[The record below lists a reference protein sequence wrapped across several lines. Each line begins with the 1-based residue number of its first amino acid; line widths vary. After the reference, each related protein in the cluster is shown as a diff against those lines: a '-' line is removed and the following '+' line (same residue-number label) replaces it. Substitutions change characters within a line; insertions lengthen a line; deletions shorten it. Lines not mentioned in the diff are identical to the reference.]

1 MDGLTGQTLILND
14 YDPEYKIELSASSPA
29 DFDVALFG
37 LDKDLKLSNED
48 YMIFYNQPLG
58 PCHSL
63 ELVNHTKNFASFR
76 ANLHTLN
83 SQIQHL
89 FLTLTTDSDQPISK
103 LSDLHIQLYHK
114 QHLINK
120 FEINTTPFQQ
130 QQSILLFHLDKVDG
144 TWILKPTNQ
153 GFDGDLAD
161 LVKFFGGVI
170 KEENDL
176 TSESE
181 TLLQNENH
189 NNALASEASLYTIE
203 DRQSNEDSGE
213 LLSREEPVMVNHTD
227 TSLVDDVNL
236 SQDKAK
242 DFINYI
248 NSLHNLNASGVN
260 ALAESQS
267 NSPYFDEIYT
277 PFPVVDTVRKLI
289 EGHNNNV
296 VVLTGHAGDG
306 KSTIAFD
313 ILKTLQKLDTSYQAK
328 NFKEYEYVDKYN
340 LHVLK
345 DMSELSSDT
354 RSHYLSQAFGSKGN
368 WIIVSNTGPLLTSI
382 TEALEHTN
390 LQGKDNL
397 SKILEILSQDL
408 DILDDAAELERL
420 KLDVDGKNL
429 YIINIAKLD
438 NIEIALQIFQ
448 KIIEN
453 KAWDLI
459 TQNYPT
465 HPITL
470 NRQTIYNHFDEV
482 IDSIRLTYLYL
493 INYERRLTLRQ
504 MLAHLASSITMGY
517 TLTDDIDE
525 HTILFSDA
533 FFGRVEADIWYKAK
547 NLKLIELLSRLNLGG
562 YTSLEV
568 ENIITSHD
576 AFNDID
582 EPLKSIIQGYI
593 QRDNDSYSSKIKSS
607 LRRILFMYG
616 LNAKSKDAKAHFL
629 GSPSIRKFSNW
640 RLDQE
645 SFSDDARSIKKACL
659 TALNLF
665 YSSSQDAKNLNITLK
680 RSDSSV
686 FQIAQLRI
694 CSVPESSFSV
704 DYDAVKNLPFFY
716 VKSNKKIRL
725 DLSLPLLDYIDNI
738 LANDISDSL
747 NPIYKTQ
754 LEKFK
759 LNLIENFSEED
770 KEIVLV
776 RMDSD
781 GSLEEKEIFI
791 KNDQLRVGN

>member
-1 MDGLTGQTLILND
+1 M
-14 YDPEYKIELSASSPA
+14 
-29 DFDVALFG
+29 
-37 LDKDLKLSNED
+37 
-48 YMIFYNQPLG
+48 
-58 PCHSL
+58 
-63 ELVNHTKNFASFR
+63 
-76 ANLHTLN
+76 HTLN

-89 FLTLTTDSDQPISK
+89 FLTLTTDSHQPISK
-103 LSDLHIQLYHK
+103 ISNLHIQLYNK

-120 FEINTTPFQQ
+120 FEINTNPFQQ
-130 QQSILLFHLDKVDG
+130 QQSILLFRLDKVDG

-170 KEENDL
+170 EEENDL
-176 TSESE
+176 TSGNERIS
-181 TLLQNENH
+181 QNENH
-189 NNALASEASLYTIE
+189 NYDDSHNALAIEASLSTIE
-203 DRQSNEDSGE
+203 DRQSNESGGE
-213 LLSREEPVMVNHTD
+213 LLSREEPVMANHTD
-227 TSLVDDVNL
+227 TSLVNDINL
-236 SQDKAK
+236 LQDKAK

-267 NSPYFDEIYT
+267 NSPYFEEIYT
-277 PFPVVDTVRKLI
+277 PFPVVDTIRKLI
-289 EGHNNNV
+289 EGHNNNI

-313 ILKTLQKLDTSYQAK
+313 VLKTLQKLDTSYQAK
-328 NFKEYEYVDKYN
+328 TFKEYEYVDKHN

-382 TEALEHTN
+382 TEALEHTS

-397 SKILEILSQDL
+397 SKVLEILSQDL

-517 TLTDDIDE
+517 TLTDDIE

-533 FFGRVEADIWYKAK
+533 FFGRVEADIWHKAK

-576 AFNDID
+576 AFSDID

-593 QRDNDSYSSKIKSS
+593 QRDNNSYSSKIKSS

-759 LNLIENFSEED
+759 LNQIEL
-770 KEIVLV
+770 KAA
-776 RMDSD
+776 
-781 GSLEEKEIFI
+781 
-791 KNDQLRVGN
+791 

>member
-1 MDGLTGQTLILND
+1 MIIMFGKSIQLSDNVSQNSM
-14 YDPEYKIELSASSPA
+14 YEIEIHSPNNI

-37 LDKDLKLSNED
+37 LDGNAKLSNED
-48 YMIFYNQPLG
+48 YMIFYNQPIS
-58 PCHSL
+58 PCQSIQLNNTHQNISFN
-63 ELVNHTKNFASFR
+63 VNLS
-76 ANLHTLN
+76 TL
-83 SQIQHL
+83 SPLIQHL
-89 FLTLTTDSDQPISK
+89 FLTLTVNNQQELP
-103 LSDLHIQLYHK
+103 LADLTIQLLHDK
-114 QHLINK
+114 QLLSSFSPDTALILNGK
-120 FEINTTPFQQ
+120 SIFASRFDRTDAGWNYTP
-130 QQSILLFHLDKVDG
+130 L
-144 TWILKPTNQ
+144 NQ
-153 GFDGDLAD
+153 VFDGDLAS
-161 LVKFFGGVI
+161 LVIHFGGEI
-170 KEENDL
+170 E
-176 TSESE
+176 SSE
-181 TLLQNENH
+181 TAEPTAKSPPQNLHVEVLQQPSQEQEFMSNDN
-189 NNALASEASLYTIE
+189 LIE
-203 DRQSNEDSGE
+203 DNVKLKNNEA
-213 LLSREEPVMVNHTD
+213 T
-227 TSLVDDVNL
+227 
-236 SQDKAK
+236 

-267 NSPYFDEIYT
+267 NSPYFQHVYT
-277 PFPVVDTVRKLI
+277 PFPVIETIQKLLV
-289 EGHNNNV
+289 GQSNNII
-296 VVLTGHAGDG
+296 VLTGHAGDG
-306 KSTIAFD
+306 KSTIAFN
-313 ILKTLQKLDTSYQAK
+313 ILQSLDSAYEKRVIQ
-328 NFKEYEYVDKYN
+328 EYEHLESHN

-345 DMSELSSDT
+345 DMSELSLDART
-354 RSHYLSQAFGSKGN
+354 HYLSEAFGRKGN

-382 TEALEHTN
+382 TDYLEKTN

-459 TQNYPT
+459 NQNYPT

-517 TLTDDIDE
+517 TLTDDIE

-616 LNAKSKDAKAHFL
+616 LNDKSKDAKAHFL

-645 SFSDDARSIKKACL
+645 SFSDYARSIKKACL

-704 DYDAVKNLPFFY
+704 DYDTVKNLPFFY

-754 LEKFK
+754 LEKLK
-759 LNLIENFSEED
+759 LNQIEL
-770 KEIVLV
+770 KAA
-776 RMDSD
+776 
-781 GSLEEKEIFI
+781 
-791 KNDQLRVGN
+791 

>member
-1 MDGLTGQTLILND
+1 MDGLAGQTMALNND
-14 YDPEYKIELSASSPA
+14 DPEYKIKLSASSPA

-48 YMIFYNQPLG
+48 YMIFYNQPLS

-63 ELVNHTKNFASFR
+63 ELVDHTKNFASFR

-89 FLTLTTDSDQPISK
+89 FLTLTTDSHQPISK
-103 LSDLHIQLYHK
+103 ISNLHIQLYNK

-120 FEINTTPFQQ
+120 FEINTNPFQQ
-130 QQSILLFHLDKVDG
+130 QQSILLFRLDKVDG

-170 KEENDL
+170 EEENDL
-176 TSESE
+176 TSGNERIS
-181 TLLQNENH
+181 QNENH
-189 NNALASEASLYTIE
+189 NYDDSHNSLAIEASLSTIE
-203 DRQSNEDSGE
+203 DRQSNESGGE
-213 LLSREEPVMVNHTD
+213 LLSREEPVMANHTD
-227 TSLVDDVNL
+227 TSLVDDINL
-236 SQDKAK
+236 LQDKAK

-277 PFPVVDTVRKLI
+277 PFPVVDTIRKLI
-289 EGHNNNV
+289 EGHNNNI

-313 ILKTLQKLDTSYQAK
+313 ILETLQKLDTSYQAK
-328 NFKEYEYVDKYN
+328 TFKEYEYVDKHN

-368 WIIVSNTGPLLTSI
+368 WITVSNTGPLLTSV
-382 TEALEHTN
+382 TDALENTN

-517 TLTDDIDE
+517 TLTDDIE

-533 FFGRVEADIWYKAK
+533 FFGRVEADIWHKAK

-576 AFNDID
+576 AFSDID

-759 LNLIENFSEED
+759 LNQIEL
-770 KEIVLV
+770 KAA
-776 RMDSD
+776 
-781 GSLEEKEIFI
+781 
-791 KNDQLRVGN
+791 

>member
-1 MDGLTGQTLILND
+1 MDGLVGQTIALNND
-14 YDPEYKIELSASSPA
+14 DPEYKIKLSASLSA

-37 LDKDLKLSNED
+37 LDKDLKLSNDD
-48 YMIFYNQPLG
+48 YMIFYNQPLS

-63 ELVNHTKNFASFR
+63 ELVDHTKNFTSFR

-89 FLTLTTDSDQPISK
+89 FLTLTTDSGQPISK
-103 LSDLHIQLYHK
+103 LSDLHIHIYHK

-130 QQSILLFHLDKVDG
+130 QQSILLFQLDKVDE
-144 TWILKPTNQ
+144 TWSLKTINQ
-153 GFDGDLAD
+153 GFNGDLAD

-213 LLSREEPVMVNHTD
+213 LLSREEPVMANHTD
-227 TSLVDDVNL
+227 TSLVDDINL
-236 SQDKAK
+236 LQDKAK

-277 PFPVVDTVRKLI
+277 PFPVVDTIRKLI
-289 EGHNNNV
+289 EGHNNNI

-313 ILKTLQKLDTSYQAK
+313 VLKTLQKLDTSYQAK
-328 NFKEYEYVDKYN
+328 TFKEYEYVDKHN

-382 TEALEHTN
+382 TEALEHTS

-397 SKILEILSQDL
+397 SKVLEILSQDL

-465 HPITL
+465 HAITL

-517 TLTDDIDE
+517 TLTDDIE

-533 FFGRVEADIWYKAK
+533 FFGRVDANIWHKAK

-582 EPLKSIIQGYI
+582 EPLKSIIQSYI
-593 QRDNDSYSSKIKSS
+593 QRDNNSYSSKIKSS

-680 RSDSSV
+680 RSDSP
-686 FQIAQLRI
+686 FLKIA
-694 CSVPESSFSV
+694 
-704 DYDAVKNLPFFY
+704 
-716 VKSNKKIRL
+716 
-725 DLSLPLLDYIDNI
+725 
-738 LANDISDSL
+738 
-747 NPIYKTQ
+747 
-754 LEKFK
+754 
-759 LNLIENFSEED
+759 
-770 KEIVLV
+770 
-776 RMDSD
+776 
-781 GSLEEKEIFI
+781 
-791 KNDQLRVGN
+791 

>member
-1 MDGLTGQTLILND
+1 MFGKSIQLSDNVSQNSM
-14 YDPEYKIELSASSPA
+14 YEIEIHSPNNI

-37 LDKDLKLSNED
+37 LDGNAKLSNED
-48 YMIFYNQPLG
+48 YMIFYNQPIS
-58 PCHSL
+58 PCQSIQLNNTHQNISFN
-63 ELVNHTKNFASFR
+63 VNLS
-76 ANLHTLN
+76 TL
-83 SQIQHL
+83 SPLIQHL
-89 FLTLTTDSDQPISK
+89 FLTLTVNNQQELP
-103 LSDLHIQLYHK
+103 LADLTIQLLHDK
-114 QHLINK
+114 QLLSSFSPDTALILNGK
-120 FEINTTPFQQ
+120 SIFASRFDRTDAGWNYTP
-130 QQSILLFHLDKVDG
+130 L
-144 TWILKPTNQ
+144 NQ
-153 GFDGDLAD
+153 VFDGDLAS
-161 LVKFFGGVI
+161 LVIHFGGEI
-170 KEENDL
+170 E
-176 TSESE
+176 SSE
-181 TLLQNENH
+181 TAEPTAKSPPQNLHVEVLQQPSQEQEFMSNDN
-189 NNALASEASLYTIE
+189 LIE
-203 DRQSNEDSGE
+203 DNVKLKNNEA
-213 LLSREEPVMVNHTD
+213 T
-227 TSLVDDVNL
+227 
-236 SQDKAK
+236 

-267 NSPYFDEIYT
+267 NSPYFQHVYT
-277 PFPVVDTVRKLI
+277 PFPVIETIQKLLV
-289 EGHNNNV
+289 GQSNNII
-296 VVLTGHAGDG
+296 VLTGHAGDG
-306 KSTIAFD
+306 KSTIAFN
-313 ILKTLQKLDTSYQAK
+313 ILQSLDSAYEKRVIQ
-328 NFKEYEYVDKYN
+328 EYEHLESHN

-345 DMSELSSDT
+345 DMSELSLDART
-354 RSHYLSQAFGSKGN
+354 HYLSEAFGRKGN

-382 TEALEHTN
+382 TDYLEKTN

-459 TQNYPT
+459 NQNYPT

-517 TLTDDIDE
+517 TLTDDIE

-616 LNAKSKDAKAHFL
+616 LNDKSKDAKAHFL

-645 SFSDDARSIKKACL
+645 SFSDYARSIKKACL

-704 DYDAVKNLPFFY
+704 DYDTVKNLPFFY

-754 LEKFK
+754 LEKLK
-759 LNLIENFSEED
+759 LNQIEL
-770 KEIVLV
+770 KAA
-776 RMDSD
+776 
-781 GSLEEKEIFI
+781 
-791 KNDQLRVGN
+791 

>member
-1 MDGLTGQTLILND
+1 MDGLAGQTLILND
-14 YDPEYKIELSASSPA
+14 DDPEYKIELSASSQA

-48 YMIFYNQPLG
+48 YMIFYNQPLS
-58 PCHSL
+58 PYHSL

-76 ANLHTLN
+76 ANLQTLN

-89 FLTLTTDSDQPISK
+89 FLTLTTDSHQPIAK

-120 FEINTTPFQQ
+120 FKIDTTPFQQ

-236 SQDKAK
+236 SQNKAK

-277 PFPVVDTVRKLI
+277 PFPVVDTIRKLI

-328 NFKEYEYVDKYN
+328 TFKEYEYVDKHN

-345 DMSELSSDT
+345 DMSELSFDT

-382 TEALEHTN
+382 TEALEHTS

-397 SKILEILSQDL
+397 SKVLEILSQDL

-459 TQNYPT
+459 TQNYPM

-470 NRQTIYNHFDEV
+470 NRQTIYNHLDEV

-517 TLTDDIDE
+517 TLTDDVE

-533 FFGRVEADIWYKAK
+533 FFGRVDADIWHKAK

-582 EPLKSIIQGYI
+582 EPLKAIIQGYI

-616 LNAKSKDAKAHFL
+616 LNAKSKDAKTHFL

-680 RSDSSV
+680 CSDSP
-686 FQIAQLRI
+686 FLKIA
-694 CSVPESSFSV
+694 
-704 DYDAVKNLPFFY
+704 
-716 VKSNKKIRL
+716 
-725 DLSLPLLDYIDNI
+725 
-738 LANDISDSL
+738 
-747 NPIYKTQ
+747 
-754 LEKFK
+754 
-759 LNLIENFSEED
+759 
-770 KEIVLV
+770 
-776 RMDSD
+776 
-781 GSLEEKEIFI
+781 
-791 KNDQLRVGN
+791 

>member
-1 MDGLTGQTLILND
+1 MDGLAGQTLILND
-14 YDPEYKIELSASSPA
+14 DDPEYKIELSASSLA

-48 YMIFYNQPLG
+48 YMIFYNQPLS
-58 PCHSL
+58 PYHSL

-76 ANLHTLN
+76 ANLQTLN

-89 FLTLTTDSDQPISK
+89 FLTLTTDSHQPIAK

-130 QQSILLFHLDKVDG
+130 QQSILLFQLDKVDE
-144 TWILKPTNQ
+144 TWSLKTINQ
-153 GFDGDLAD
+153 GFNGDLAD

-213 LLSREEPVMVNHTD
+213 LLSREEPVMANHTD
-227 TSLVDDVNL
+227 TSLVDDINL
-236 SQDKAK
+236 LQDKAK

-277 PFPVVDTVRKLI
+277 PFPVVDTIRKLI
-289 EGHNNNV
+289 EGHNNNI

-328 NFKEYEYVDKYN
+328 TFKEYEYVDKHN

-382 TEALEHTN
+382 TEALEHTS

-397 SKILEILSQDL
+397 SKVLEILSQDL

-517 TLTDDIDE
+517 TLTDDIE

-533 FFGRVEADIWYKAK
+533 FFGRVDANIWHKAK

-582 EPLKSIIQGYI
+582 EPLKSIIQSYI
-593 QRDNDSYSSKIKSS
+593 QRDNNSYSSKIKSS

-759 LNLIENFSEED
+759 LNQIEL
-770 KEIVLV
+770 KAA
-776 RMDSD
+776 
-781 GSLEEKEIFI
+781 
-791 KNDQLRVGN
+791 

>member
-1 MDGLTGQTLILND
+1 M
-14 YDPEYKIELSASSPA
+14 K
-29 DFDVALFG
+29 
-37 LDKDLKLSNED
+37 
-48 YMIFYNQPLG
+48 
-58 PCHSL
+58 
-63 ELVNHTKNFASFR
+63 
-76 ANLHTLN
+76 
-83 SQIQHL
+83 
-89 FLTLTTDSDQPISK
+89 PI
-103 LSDLHIQLYHK
+103 
-114 QHLINK
+114 
-120 FEINTTPFQQ
+120 
-130 QQSILLFHLDKVDG
+130 
-144 TWILKPTNQ
+144 NQ
-153 GFDGDLAD
+153 GFNGDLAD

-170 KEENDL
+170 EEENDL
-176 TSESE
+176 TSGNERIS
-181 TLLQNENH
+181 QNENH
-189 NNALASEASLYTIE
+189 NYDDSHNALAIEASLSTIE
-203 DRQSNEDSGE
+203 DRQSNESGGE
-213 LLSREEPVMVNHTD
+213 LLSREEPVMANHTD
-227 TSLVDDVNL
+227 TSLVDDINL
-236 SQDKAK
+236 LQDKAK

-267 NSPYFDEIYT
+267 NLPYFDEIYT
-277 PFPVVDTVRKLI
+277 PFPVVDTIRKLI
-289 EGHNNNV
+289 EGHNNNI

-313 ILKTLQKLDTSYQAK
+313 ILETLQKLDTSYQAK
-328 NFKEYEYVDKYN
+328 TFKEYEYVDKHN

-368 WIIVSNTGPLLTSI
+368 WIIVSNTGLLLTSI

-504 MLAHLASSITMGY
+504 MLAHLASCITMGY
-517 TLTDDIDE
+517 TLTDDIE

-533 FFGRVEADIWYKAK
+533 FFGRVDANIWHKAK

-582 EPLKSIIQGYI
+582 EPLKAIIQGYI

-680 RSDSSV
+680 RSDSP
-686 FQIAQLRI
+686 FLKIA
-694 CSVPESSFSV
+694 
-704 DYDAVKNLPFFY
+704 
-716 VKSNKKIRL
+716 
-725 DLSLPLLDYIDNI
+725 
-738 LANDISDSL
+738 
-747 NPIYKTQ
+747 
-754 LEKFK
+754 
-759 LNLIENFSEED
+759 
-770 KEIVLV
+770 
-776 RMDSD
+776 
-781 GSLEEKEIFI
+781 
-791 KNDQLRVGN
+791 

>member
-1 MDGLTGQTLILND
+1 MCIRD
-14 YDPEYKIELSASSPA
+14 
-29 DFDVALFG
+29 
-37 LDKDLKLSNED
+37 
-48 YMIFYNQPLG
+48 
-58 PCHSL
+58 
-63 ELVNHTKNFASFR
+63 R
-76 ANLHTLN
+76 
-83 SQIQHL
+83 
-89 FLTLTTDSDQPISK
+89 
-103 LSDLHIQLYHK
+103 
-114 QHLINK
+114 
-120 FEINTTPFQQ
+120 
-130 QQSILLFHLDKVDG
+130 
-144 TWILKPTNQ
+144 
-153 GFDGDLAD
+153 
-161 LVKFFGGVI
+161 
-170 KEENDL
+170 
-176 TSESE
+176 
-181 TLLQNENH
+181 NENH

-213 LLSREEPVMVNHTD
+213 LLSREEPVMANHTD
-227 TSLVDDVNL
+227 TSLVDDINL
-236 SQDKAK
+236 LQDKAK

-277 PFPVVDTVRKLI
+277 PFPVVDTIRKLI
-289 EGHNNNV
+289 EGHNNNI

-328 NFKEYEYVDKYN
+328 TFKEYEYVDKHN

-368 WIIVSNTGPLLTSI
+368 WIIVSNTGPLLTSV
-382 TEALEHTN
+382 TDALENTN

-517 TLTDDIDE
+517 TLTDDIE

-533 FFGRVEADIWYKAK
+533 FFGRVEADIWHKAK

-576 AFNDID
+576 AFSDID

-680 RSDSSV
+680 RSDSP
-686 FQIAQLRI
+686 FLKIA
-694 CSVPESSFSV
+694 
-704 DYDAVKNLPFFY
+704 
-716 VKSNKKIRL
+716 
-725 DLSLPLLDYIDNI
+725 
-738 LANDISDSL
+738 
-747 NPIYKTQ
+747 
-754 LEKFK
+754 
-759 LNLIENFSEED
+759 
-770 KEIVLV
+770 
-776 RMDSD
+776 
-781 GSLEEKEIFI
+781 
-791 KNDQLRVGN
+791 

>member
-1 MDGLTGQTLILND
+1 MDGLAGQTLILND
-14 YDPEYKIELSASSPA
+14 DDPEYKIELSASSQA

-48 YMIFYNQPLG
+48 YMIFYNQPRS

-89 FLTLTTDSDQPISK
+89 FLTLTTDSRQPVSK
-103 LSDLHIQLYHK
+103 LSDLHIQIYHK

-130 QQSILLFHLDKVDG
+130 QQSILLFQLDKVEAI
-144 TWILKPTNQ
+144 WLFKPTNQ
-153 GFDGDLAD
+153 GFSEDLAD

-170 KEENDL
+170 EEKNDL
-176 TSESE
+176 TGGNEMR
-181 TLLQNENH
+181 LQNENH
-189 NNALASEASLYTIE
+189 NNALAIEESLPPVK
-203 DRQSNEDSGE
+203 DRQSTESGGE

-227 TSLVDDVNL
+227 KLLVDEVNF
-236 SQDKAK
+236 SKDKAK

-277 PFPVVDTVRKLI
+277 PFPVVDTIRKLI
-289 EGHNNNV
+289 EGHNNNI

-313 ILKTLQKLDTSYQAK
+313 ILQTLDSSYQVK
-328 NFKEYEYVDKYN
+328 TFKEYEYVDKHK

-382 TEALEHTN
+382 TDALENTN

-397 SKILEILSQDL
+397 SRILEILSQDL
-408 DILDDAAELERL
+408 DILDDAAELEQL

-459 TQNYPT
+459 AQNYPT

-470 NRQTIYNHFDEV
+470 NRQTIYNHLDEV

-504 MLAHLASSITMGY
+504 MLAHLTSSITMGY
-517 TLTDDIDE
+517 TLTDDVE
-525 HTILFSDA
+525 HTISFSDA
-533 FFGRVEADIWYKAK
+533 FFGRVDADLWHKAK

-568 ENIITSHD
+568 ENIITNTD

-582 EPLKSIIQGYI
+582 EPLKSIIQSYI

-616 LNAKSKDAKAHFL
+616 LNNKSKDAKAHFL

-694 CSVPESSFSV
+694 CSVPESSLSV
-704 DYDAVKNLPFFY
+704 GYDAVKNLPFFY

-776 RMDSD
+776 RMNSD

>member
-1 MDGLTGQTLILND
+1 M
-14 YDPEYKIELSASSPA
+14 
-29 DFDVALFG
+29 
-37 LDKDLKLSNED
+37 
-48 YMIFYNQPLG
+48 
-58 PCHSL
+58 
-63 ELVNHTKNFASFR
+63 
-76 ANLHTLN
+76 HTLN

-89 FLTLTTDSDQPISK
+89 FLTLTTDSHQPISK
-103 LSDLHIQLYHK
+103 ISNLHIQLYNK

-120 FEINTTPFQQ
+120 FEINTNPFQQ
-130 QQSILLFHLDKVDG
+130 QQSILLFRLDKVDG

-170 KEENDL
+170 EEENDL
-176 TSESE
+176 TSGNERIS
-181 TLLQNENH
+181 QNENH
-189 NNALASEASLYTIE
+189 NYDDSHNALAIEASLSTIE
-203 DRQSNEDSGE
+203 DRQSNESGGE
-213 LLSREEPVMVNHTD
+213 LLSREEPVMANHTD
-227 TSLVDDVNL
+227 TSLVNDINL
-236 SQDKAK
+236 LQDKAK

-277 PFPVVDTVRKLI
+277 PFPVVDTIRKLI
-289 EGHNNNV
+289 EGHNNNI

-313 ILKTLQKLDTSYQAK
+313 VLKTLQKLDTSYQAK
-328 NFKEYEYVDKYN
+328 TFKEYEYVDKHN

-368 WIIVSNTGPLLTSI
+368 WIIVSNTGPLLTSV
-382 TEALEHTN
+382 TDALENTN

-517 TLTDDIDE
+517 TLTDDIE

-533 FFGRVEADIWYKAK
+533 FFGRVEADIWHKAK

-576 AFNDID
+576 AFSDID

-680 RSDSSV
+680 RSDSP
-686 FQIAQLRI
+686 FLKIA
-694 CSVPESSFSV
+694 
-704 DYDAVKNLPFFY
+704 
-716 VKSNKKIRL
+716 
-725 DLSLPLLDYIDNI
+725 
-738 LANDISDSL
+738 
-747 NPIYKTQ
+747 
-754 LEKFK
+754 
-759 LNLIENFSEED
+759 
-770 KEIVLV
+770 
-776 RMDSD
+776 
-781 GSLEEKEIFI
+781 
-791 KNDQLRVGN
+791 

>member
-1 MDGLTGQTLILND
+1 MDGLAGQTIALNND
-14 YDPEYKIELSASSPA
+14 DPEYKIELSASSSA

-48 YMIFYNQPLG
+48 YMIFYNQPLS

-63 ELVNHTKNFASFR
+63 ELVDHTKNFASFR

-89 FLTLTTDSDQPISK
+89 FLTLTTDSHQPISK
-103 LSDLHIQLYHK
+103 LSDLHIHIYHK

-236 SQDKAK
+236 SQNKAK

-313 ILKTLQKLDTSYQAK
+313 ILKTLQKLDISYQAK
-328 NFKEYEYVDKYN
+328 TFKEYEYVDKHN

-345 DMSELSSDT
+345 DMSELSFDT

-382 TEALEHTN
+382 TEALEHTS

-397 SKILEILSQDL
+397 SKVLEILSQDL

-453 KAWDLI
+453 KV
-459 TQNYPT
+459 Y
-465 HPITL
+465 
-470 NRQTIYNHFDEV
+470 
-482 IDSIRLTYLYL
+482 
-493 INYERRLTLRQ
+493 
-504 MLAHLASSITMGY
+504 
-517 TLTDDIDE
+517 
-525 HTILFSDA
+525 
-533 FFGRVEADIWYKAK
+533 
-547 NLKLIELLSRLNLGG
+547 
-562 YTSLEV
+562 
-568 ENIITSHD
+568 
-576 AFNDID
+576 
-582 EPLKSIIQGYI
+582 
-593 QRDNDSYSSKIKSS
+593 
-607 LRRILFMYG
+607 
-616 LNAKSKDAKAHFL
+616 
-629 GSPSIRKFSNW
+629 
-640 RLDQE
+640 
-645 SFSDDARSIKKACL
+645 
-659 TALNLF
+659 
-665 YSSSQDAKNLNITLK
+665 
-680 RSDSSV
+680 
-686 FQIAQLRI
+686 
-694 CSVPESSFSV
+694 
-704 DYDAVKNLPFFY
+704 
-716 VKSNKKIRL
+716 
-725 DLSLPLLDYIDNI
+725 
-738 LANDISDSL
+738 
-747 NPIYKTQ
+747 
-754 LEKFK
+754 
-759 LNLIENFSEED
+759 
-770 KEIVLV
+770 
-776 RMDSD
+776 
-781 GSLEEKEIFI
+781 
-791 KNDQLRVGN
+791 

>member
-1 MDGLTGQTLILND
+1 MKDVDGSEG
-14 YDPEYKIELSASSPA
+14 S
-29 DFDVALFG
+29 DVEF
-37 LDKDLKLSNED
+37 KVKLSGN
-48 YMIFYNQPLG
+48 PK
-58 PCHSL
+58 P
-63 ELVNHTKNFASFR
+63 
-76 ANLHTLN
+76 
-83 SQIQHL
+83 
-89 FLTLTTDSDQPISK
+89 
-103 LSDLHIQLYHK
+103 
-114 QHLINK
+114 
-120 FEINTTPFQQ
+120 
-130 QQSILLFHLDKVDG
+130 KVDFY
-144 TWILKPTNQ
+144 K
-153 GFDGDLAD
+153 DG
-161 LVKFFGGVI
+161 VKLESKEDKFMI
-170 KEENDL
+170 IEEENDL

-213 LLSREEPVMVNHTD
+213 LLSREEPVMANHTD
-227 TSLVDDVNL
+227 TSLVDDINL
-236 SQDKAK
+236 LQDKAK

-277 PFPVVDTVRKLI
+277 PFPVVDTIRKLI
-289 EGHNNNV
+289 EGHNNNI

-328 NFKEYEYVDKYN
+328 TFKEYEYVDKHN

-382 TEALEHTN
+382 TEALEHTS

-397 SKILEILSQDL
+397 SKVLEILSQDL

-517 TLTDDIDE
+517 TLTDDIE

-533 FFGRVEADIWYKAK
+533 FFGRVEADIWHKAK

-576 AFNDID
+576 AFSDID

-593 QRDNDSYSSKIKSS
+593 QRDNNSYSSKIKSS

-759 LNLIENFSEED
+759 LNQIEL
-770 KEIVLV
+770 KAA
-776 RMDSD
+776 
-781 GSLEEKEIFI
+781 
-791 KNDQLRVGN
+791 